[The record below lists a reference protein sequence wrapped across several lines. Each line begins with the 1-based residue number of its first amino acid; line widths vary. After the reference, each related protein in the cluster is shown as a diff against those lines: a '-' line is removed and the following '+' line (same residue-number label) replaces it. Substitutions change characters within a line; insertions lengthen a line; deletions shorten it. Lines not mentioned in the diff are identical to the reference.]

1 MRCAADTGTRPRFAT
16 GDCEV
21 PNLPSERFTSELLVT
36 YREARSFMPAC
47 PQGFS
52 TKCRLGDTIC
62 YAPAKSWGGAVGFPP
77 SDSPVGD
84 CRRCGDEP
92 FGLRAERRPGTAAW
106 AGRYSTSTR
115 GLELAAAWT
124 GGRGHIRCWAGR
136 CSTGARRLERAVSW
150 TGGRGHIR
158 CAADAAGHHCEDRF
172 RRARQSRGHA
182 GSEKAV
188 FPRPA
193 AAVAVP
199 APRRSGSASRRRW
212 LMSTPAWTIPISAAV
227 AHSDLA

>member
-1 MRCAADTGTRPRFAT
+1 VSCWLRT
-16 GDCEV
+16 
-21 PNLPSERFTSELLVT
+21 
-36 YREARSFMPAC
+36 ARRDLS
-47 PQGFS
+47 
-52 TKCRLGDTIC
+52 CRLARKGFRQNVASAIRS
-62 YAPAKSWGGAVGFPP
+62 AMLQPVLGGAVGFPP

-172 RRARQSRGHA
+172 RRARQSRGNA

-212 LMSTPAWTIPISAAV
+212 LISTPAWTAAPNRGPRRQPYSAARNGMGEGCT
-227 AHSDLA
+227 AADNCLA